1 MPDEETEPEPDWEQI
16 QAGPEFTLL
25 RRQVRAFVFPM
36 AALFL
41 GWYLLY
47 VLLAAYAH
55 GFMSIRLWGE
65 VTVGLVMGL
74 LQFVST
80 FLITWLYVRYATRRL
95 DPLAG
100 RIRADAE
107 LH

>member
-1 MPDEETEPEPDWEQI
+1 MPQEETEPDWERI
-16 QAGPEFTLL
+16 QAGPEFALL
-25 RRQVRAFVFPM
+25 RRRTRAFVFPM
-36 AALFL
+36 TALFL
-41 GWYLLY
+41 GWYLVY

-55 GFMSIRLWGE
+55 GFMSVRLWGE
-65 VTVGLVMGL
+65 VTVGLVLGL

-80 FLITWLYVRYATRRL
+80 FLITWLYVRYAARRL